1 MRRAFALP
9 GARSKPR
16 KRRKRPLSETKLLQ
30 AGRAHF
36 AKDFPN
42 PKRVGCPAAEKLR
55 QLAEHP
61 SLADE
66 SVLNHISFCS
76 PCYRAYSGF
85 LQARKKQIRAKTQPS
100 A

>member
-16 KRRKRPLSETKLLQ
+16 KRRKNSLSEKSLLH

-42 PKRVGCPAAEKLR
+42 PKRVGCPPVGKLK

-61 SLADE
+61 GFADE

-76 PCYRAYSGF
+76 PCYRDYSRF
-85 LQARKKQIRAKTQPS
+85 LQVRKRKIRTKNAG
-100 A
+100 

>member
-16 KRRKRPLSETKLLQ
+16 KRRKPTLSEKSLLQ
-30 AGRAHF
+30 AGRQHF

-42 PKRVGCPAAEKLR
+42 PKRVGCPAAEKLK

-61 SLADE
+61 GHADE

-76 PCYRAYSGF
+76 PCYRTYGRF
-85 LQARKKQIRAKTQPS
+85 LQARKKQIRAKTKPR

>member
-16 KRRKRPLSETKLLQ
+16 KRRERPLSEKKLLQ

-36 AKDFPN
+36 SKDFPN
-42 PKRVGCPAAEKLR
+42 PGRIGCPPAEKLK

-61 SLADE
+61 GHADE
-66 SVLNHISFCS
+66 SVLSHISFCS
-76 PCYRAYSGF
+76 PCYRAYGRF
-85 LQARKKQIRAKTQPS
+85 LQARKKQIRAKTHPR

>member
-9 GARSKPR
+9 GARSKPG
-16 KRRKRPLSETKLLQ
+16 KFRKRPLSEKRLLQ
-30 AGRAHF
+30 AGRTHF

-42 PKRVGCPAAEKLR
+42 PQRIGCPAAEKLR
-55 QLAEHP
+55 QLAECP
-61 SLADE
+61 GFADE

-85 LQARKKQIRAKTQPS
+85 LQIRKKEIRARTARS
-100 A
+100 G

>member
-9 GARSKPR
+9 GARNKPQ
-16 KRRKRPLSETKLLQ
+16 KRRKRPLSEAKLLL

-42 PKRVGCPAAEKLR
+42 PKRIGCPAGEKLK
-55 QLAEHP
+55 QLAERP
-61 SLADE
+61 GIAEE
-66 SVLNHISFCS
+66 SVLNHVSFCS
-76 PCYRAYSGF
+76 PCYRDYSRF
-85 LQARKKQIRAKTQPS
+85 LQAHKKKIRARAQLS

>member
-1 MRRAFALP
+1 MP

-16 KRRKRPLSETKLLQ
+16 KRRKPTLSEKSLLQ
-30 AGRAHF
+30 AGRQHF

-55 QLAEHP
+55 HLAEHP

-85 LQARKKQIRAKTQPS
+85 LQARKKQLRAKTQPG

>member
-1 MRRAFALP
+1 MP

-16 KRRKRPLSETKLLQ
+16 KRRKRLLSEEQLLQ
-30 AGRAHF
+30 AGRSHF

-42 PKRVGCPAAEKLR
+42 PKRIGCPAAEKLR
-55 QLAEHP
+55 QLAERPGH
-61 SLADE
+61 ADE

-76 PCYRAYSGF
+76 PCYCAYSGF
-85 LQARKKQIRAKTQPS
+85 LQARKKKIRAKTQPG